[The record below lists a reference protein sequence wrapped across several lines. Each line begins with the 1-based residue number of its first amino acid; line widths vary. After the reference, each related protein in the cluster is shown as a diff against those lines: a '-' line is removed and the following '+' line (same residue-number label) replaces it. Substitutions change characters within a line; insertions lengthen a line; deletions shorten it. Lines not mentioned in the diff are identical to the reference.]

1 MSNKVI
7 EKLAKELNLP
17 KGDRFTQ
24 DWEYE
29 VADYGK
35 TGVFLEYYKNNK
47 LNADEKQTL
56 MRLILESY
64 NDYVGE
70 SGYKDNYSNELRDIL
85 QKESTLY
92 HDIIEDWACVGE
104 DWEDCFAITPLI
116 REIRKVIRSGTV

>member
-29 VADYGK
+29 VADSGK

-70 SGYKDNYSNELRDIL
+70 SGYKDNFSNELRDIL

-116 REIRKVIRSGTV
+116 REIRKDIRSGTV